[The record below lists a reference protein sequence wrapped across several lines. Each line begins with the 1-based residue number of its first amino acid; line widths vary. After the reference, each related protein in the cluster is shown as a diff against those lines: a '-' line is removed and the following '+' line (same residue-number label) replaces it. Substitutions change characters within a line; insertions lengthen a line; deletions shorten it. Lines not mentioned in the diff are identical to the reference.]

1 MLRHERTVHAAEKN
15 LSCGT
20 CQVLFPDQEA
30 LVEHCKSQGHS
41 FPEKKL
47 KKKTVSKRTKPKIPP
62 TAQLMNLSQQ
72 QFQVN
77 GTVPPIAQSAG
88 PEDLDSWLQTIP
100 TNVNVVNPYVTNNT
114 NVFNQF
120 SVQTPQMYGSFPNP
134 QQQQYSLPVPDPAYS
149 IYTDPSLIPMQHN
162 NLQPGFVP
170 NMNQVGYQMS
180 TTVPHPAPK
189 KPVPALSLDMSFQQP
204 KFETEQPFFQFER
217 QNLPDIRS
225 PIRMSLF
232 EEPFESV
239 CDGLIIQE
247 NSSTN
252 QYPPLPEHLLMDHME
267 F

>member
-20 CQVLFPDQEA
+20 CQVLFPDLEA
-30 LVEHCKSQGHS
+30 LASHCKSQGHAL
-41 FPEKKL
+41 PEKKV
-47 KKKTVSKRTKPKIPP
+47 KKKTVSKRTKPKIPHS
-62 TAQLMNLSQQ
+62 AQLMNLNQQ
-72 QFQVN
+72 QLQVN
-77 GTVPPIAQSAG
+77 SNVPAIAQSAG
-88 PEDLDSWLQTIP
+88 PEDLDSWLQNIP
-100 TNVNVVNPYVTNNT
+100 TNVNVVNSFVTNNSS
-114 NVFNQF
+114 VFNQF
-120 SVQTPQMYGSFPNP
+120 SMQSPQLFGSFPNP
-134 QQQQYSLPVPDPAYS
+134 QQQQYAMPVPDPAYG
-149 IYTDPSLIPMQHN
+149 IYTDPSLVPMQ
-162 NLQPGFVP
+162 QADSQSGFVP

-189 KPVPALSLDMSFQQP
+189 KMMPSLSLDMSFQQP

-247 NSSTN
+247 NSSSN